1 MNSLKEYFSTDW
13 ASMTAH
19 DWAGTILTV
28 VVFVLMIVVYVYALR
43 PKNRDMLE
51 SQKHIPL
58 EDERFESG
66 EENGGK

>member
-1 MNSLKEYFSTDW
+1 
-13 ASMTAH
+13 MTAH

-28 VVFVLMIVVYVYALR
+28 VVFILMIAVYVYALR

-66 EENGGK
+66 EDNGGK